1 MSRFRTGSK
10 PSGLGRS
17 GERADNA
24 AFPAIKICCFISRK
38 NAFCLDT
45 SVVGIYKRK
54 QECKKTRKHAF
65 GQESDKE
72 KKKENTLSIKK
83 AIKKKNEKKDNGQE
97 KRKENTLSTKKVIKK
112 KKPFLD
118 CFFGRFLSRERVFY
132 LIFSYYLVFFNKF
145 SPQSIYFY

>member
-38 NAFCLDT
+38 NAFCLDIP
-45 SVVGIYKRK
+45 VVGIYKRK

-97 KRKENTLSTKKVIKK
+97 KKKRRHTLDQESDQEKKT
-112 KKPFLD
+112 
-118 CFFGRFLSRERVFY
+118 
-132 LIFSYYLVFFNKF
+132 FS
-145 SPQSIYFY
+145 